1 MSKFDRTE
9 VDAFVAQL
17 DADMD
22 RYDNGEGMGCADP
35 EAALQ
40 NYAKLCRECRD
51 ELRNWSKAVF
61 SGRVP
66 PDPEIDEALLDI
78 ARKLHADASTVLN
91 RSNAAENLC
100 YRI

>member
-17 DADMD
+17 GADMD
-22 RYDNGEGMGCADP
+22 RCDNGEGMGCADL
-35 EAALQ
+35 EATLQ
-40 NYAKLCRECRD
+40 SYAKFCRECRD

-78 ARKLHADASTVLN
+78 ARRVHTDASVVL
-91 RSNAAENLC
+91 E
-100 YRI
+100 RIKAVEKFC